1 MLLSD
6 LVDLIKIGNSNF
18 ISANIFEDIA
28 KPPFDEPSRIRTVIS
43 ADFDNDGYDEVFMNN
58 IGEPNKLFKI
68 KENGFFEEIKTFIEN
83 TPRTEIVEIDG
94 DYLHAE
100 ATSKWMK
107 YVDDLEVS
115 FLPESN
121 ILSIRSESRVGDSDL
136 GVNQKRVDLLK
147 SKMF

>member
-1 MLLSD
+1 MKILFLAILIFTSF
-6 LVDLIKIGNSNF
+6 LFPYSSLASHVDL
-18 ISANIFEDIA
+18 
-28 KPPFDEPSRIRTVIS
+28 EPCI
-43 ADFDNDGYDEVFMNN
+43 EVAHCVREEWNVNN
-58 IGEPNKLFKI
+58 IEKP
-68 KENGFFEEIKTFIEN
+68 FEEIKTIIEN
-83 TPRTEIVEIDG
+83 TPRTEVVEING

-100 ATSKWMK
+100 VTTKWMK

-121 ILSIRSESRVGDSDL
+121 ILLIRSESRVGESDL

>member
-1 MLLSD
+1 MISFIIID
-6 LVDLIKIGNSNF
+6 LISYIAGYYLYLMKIFFLAFLIFSSFIFPSSSFASHVDL
-18 ISANIFEDIA
+18 
-28 KPPFDEPSRIRTVIS
+28 KPCI
-43 ADFDNDGYDEVFMNN
+43 EVAHCVREEWDVNN
-58 IGEPNKLFKI
+58 IEEP
-68 KENGFFEEIKTFIEN
+68 FEEIKSIIEN
-83 TPRTEIVEIDG
+83 TPRTKIVEING

-121 ILSIRSESRVGDSDL
+121 ILSIRSESRVGESDL

>member
-1 MLLSD
+1 MKILFIAF
-6 LVDLIKIGNSNF
+6 LIFSSFLIPSSSFASHLELKPCIEV
-18 ISANIFEDIA
+18 AHCVREEWQVENIDQPFEDI
-28 KPPFDEPSRIRTVIS
+28 
-43 ADFDNDGYDEVFMNN
+43 
-58 IGEPNKLFKI
+58 
-68 KENGFFEEIKTFIEN
+68 KTLIEN
-83 TPRTEIVEIDG
+83 TPRTKIVEFDD

-100 ATSKWMK
+100 STSKWMK

-121 ILSIRSESRVGDSDL
+121 ILSIRSESRVGESDL

>member
-1 MLLSD
+1 MPYLSLL
-6 LVDLIKIGNSNF
+6 LMKILFLPILICS
-18 ISANIFEDIA
+18 IFLFPYSSFASHVELKPCIEIA
-28 KPPFDEPSRIRTVIS
+28 HCVREEWAV
-43 ADFDNDGYDEVFMNN
+43 NN
-58 IGEPNKLFKI
+58 IEEP
-68 KENGFFEEIKTFIEN
+68 FEEIKTFIEK
-83 TPRTEIVEIDG
+83 TPRTEIVEING

-121 ILSIRSESRVGDSDL
+121 MLIIRSESRVGESDL
-136 GVNQKRVDLLK
+136 GVNQKRIDLLK